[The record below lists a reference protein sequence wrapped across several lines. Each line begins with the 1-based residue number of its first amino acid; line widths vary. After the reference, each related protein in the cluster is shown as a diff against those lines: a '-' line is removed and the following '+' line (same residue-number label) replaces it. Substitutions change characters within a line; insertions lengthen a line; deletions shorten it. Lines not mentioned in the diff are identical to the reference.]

1 MAQKRILIIGSANMD
16 LSLNVYRVPAPGQ
29 TVVDDGG
36 VAYTPGGKGANAAV
50 AFSRLGADTILAA
63 RLGADAHGHQL
74 YEYYKNEGINT
85 SHIKVDRD
93 FPTGFSVVMKESNG
107 ENRII
112 VYPGAN
118 GRMSTE
124 NMVEAF
130 SSSPD
135 ALFLGFEIGFESAL
149 CAARIAESRNVPIFI
164 DAAPA
169 DKRFPLESLPY
180 AEIFSPNETET
191 FEYTGIMPGG
201 ADSSLKAALAL
212 YRRVKCKYVV
222 IKQGERGASVYDGKR
237 FDMIP
242 SERVERVVDT
252 TAAGDTFSAA
262 MTLEYL
268 RSADIKSAVRYG
280 AAAAAITVSREGA
293 SSSVP
298 TLEEVT
304 RFIGGGHR

>member
-1 MAQKRILIIGSANMD
+1 MAQKSVLIIGSANMD

-29 TVVDDGG
+29 TVLDDGG

-50 AFSRLGADTILAA
+50 AFSRLGAKTVLAA

-74 YEYYKNEGINT
+74 YEYYKNEGIDT

-93 FPTGFSVVMKESNG
+93 FPTGFSVVMKEASG

-118 GRMSTE
+118 SRMSTE

-130 SSSPD
+130 SSAPD

-149 CAARIAESRNVPIFI
+149 CAARIAASRNIPIFI

-169 DKRFPLESLPY
+169 DRNFSLEGLPY
-180 AEIFSPNETET
+180 CEIFSPNETET
-191 FEYTGIMPGG
+191 FEYTGIMPAG
-201 ADSSLKAALAL
+201 ADSTLKAALAL
-212 YRRVKCKYVV
+212 YRRVNCKYIV
-222 IKQGERGASVYDGKR
+222 IKQGERGASIYDGKK

-242 SERVERVVDT
+242 SARVERVVDT

-268 RSADIKSAVRYG
+268 RSGDIRAAVRYG
-280 AAAAAITVSREGA
+280 TAAAAITVSREGA

-298 TLEEVT
+298 TVEEVE
-304 RFIGGGHR
+304 RFIGGRR